1 MCIKYVIIYI
11 YIERQNFIWNIF
23 VITYSFY
30 TYMFLN
36 LLYMFLNC
44 HLGTIKRISL
54 KSAII

>member
-1 MCIKYVIIYI
+1 MCIKYIIIYI
-11 YIERQNFIWNIF
+11 YIERQNYIWNIF

-44 HLGTIKRISL
+44 HLGTKKDIS
-54 KSAII
+54 